1 MPIRLIVSRPD
12 RLVVGIASD
21 TVTLADLVDFLHQL
35 TEGELHRFRKIIDIS
50 AAKPALSTEELAR
63 FGQGLREVLKDT
75 PRGAM
80 AIVADS
86 KLNEMARLFASIT
99 TDVGRPAEVFRSI
112 HEARKWLSTSAFP
125 R

>member
-1 MPIRLIVSRPD
+1 MPIRLTVSRPD

-21 TVTLADLVDFLHQL
+21 TVSLADLAEFLHQL

-50 AAKPALSTEELAR
+50 AAKPVLSSEELSR
-63 FGQGLREVLKDT
+63 FGEGLREALKDT

-80 AIVADS
+80 AIVADD
-86 KLNEMARLFASIT
+86 KANEMARLFAGVT
-99 TDVGRPAEVFRSI
+99 GEGRPAEVFRSI
-112 HEARKWLSTSAFP
+112 HEARKWLATNAFP